1 MSKTRNPISWLVD
14 ANQLT
19 TDGRDWL
26 TCAMDPFHDMDHQVA
41 GYPDADGSKTVVSCY
56 QIAHDISRP
65 AEVAAGNNWD
75 CHIFNMPTAQPAVTL
90 VGATNINGQLTVAA
104 SHVRATYGLMNV
116 STNLSGGALFANST
130 VALANPNYRNV
141 NIQTPN
147 GICDGSTRIV
157 GMAFEVVNTT
167 AEIEKQ
173 GTITA
178 YRMPQ
183 LSNPSDVTISETGA
197 ATARAQLRVQAYQ
210 QPPATPAEA
219 TNLIGTK
226 QWAAAE
232 GSYSTVTQCTI
243 ANPISFET
251 HQAMMF
257 TSSDLTNGNSVLIGQ
272 YVFNGTQNAP
282 PAMSPVNTL
291 QNKLVP
297 FNTSGVFLTG
307 LSSGTTLRL
316 KVKVYVEAA
325 PTWANPQLAVLA
337 TPSAAYDVHALEL
350 YSKAMNILPVAVPVG
365 ENAAGDWWKKV
376 LKVVSMIAAPLG
388 MAVGLPGAGALGSGL
403 ANAARV
409 ALESARVPKA
419 YKKSQAAAFGDVL
432 SDIRG
437 KGQPR
442 PKANNQSAEVKP
454 LPQQSKQASA
464 ERRKTKR
471 AQAKKKTAL
480 VPAQQLQRMLRAF
493 DSAQL

>member
-1 MSKTRNPISWLVD
+1 
-14 ANQLT
+14 
-19 TDGRDWL
+19 
-26 TCAMDPFHDMDHQVA
+26 MDPFHDMDHQVA

-56 QIAHDISRP
+56 QVAYDIARP
-65 AEVAAGNNWD
+65 AEVMAGSNWD
-75 CHIFNMPTAQPAVTL
+75 CHVFNLPTAQPAVTV
-90 VGATNINGQLTVAA
+90 VGAANNNGQLTVSAA
-104 SHVRATYGLMNV
+104 NVRATYGLMNV
-116 STNLSGGALFANST
+116 STNQTGGALFANST
-130 VALANPNYRNV
+130 IAAANPNYRNAA
-141 NIQTPN
+141 IATPS

-183 LSNPSDVTISETGA
+183 LSAESDVTLSETGL
-197 ATARAQLRVQAYQ
+197 ATARGQLRVRAYQ

-226 QWAAAE
+226 QWAAAD
-232 GSYSTVTQCTI
+232 GSYSTVTQCSI
-243 ANPISFET
+243 VNPISFET

-257 TSSDLTNGNSVLIGQ
+257 TNSDLTNGTSVLIGQ

-282 PAMSPVNTL
+282 PATTPINTL

-325 PTWANPQLAVLA
+325 PTWANPQLSVLA

-376 LKVVSMIAAPLG
+376 LKVVSVIAAPLG
-388 MAVGLPGAGALGSGL
+388 MAVGLPGAGVIGSGL
-403 ANAARV
+403 ANVARV

-419 YKKSQAAAFGDVL
+419 YKKAQAAAFGDVL

-437 KGQPR
+437 KGNSK
-442 PKANNQSAEVKP
+442 PKANNQSSEVKP
-454 LPQQSKQASA
+454 LPQQGKQAKA
-464 ERRKTKR
+464 EKRKAKR
-471 AQAKKKTAL
+471 AKAKKNPAL
-480 VPAQQLQRMLRAF
+480 APAKQMQRMLDAF
-493 DSAQL
+493 ESAAL

>member
-1 MSKTRNPISWLVD
+1 MSKARNPMSWLVE

-19 TDGRDWL
+19 ADGRDWL

-56 QIAHDISRP
+56 QVAYDIARP
-65 AEVAAGNNWD
+65 FNVDAGNNWD
-75 CHIFNMPTAQPAVTL
+75 CHVFNLPTAQPTVTL
-90 VGATNINGQLTVAA
+90 VGADNHNGQLTVAA
-104 SHVRATYGLMNV
+104 AGVRATYGLMNV
-116 STNLSGGALFANST
+116 STNYTGAPLFANT
-130 VALANPNYRNV
+130 TTAAANPNYRNI
-141 NIQTPN
+141 NIQTPA

-183 LSNPSDVTISETGA
+183 LSNPSDVTINESGA
-197 ATARAQLRVQAYQ
+197 ANARGQLRVQAYQ
-210 QPPATPAEA
+210 QPPSSPAEA

-232 GSYSTVTQCTI
+232 GSYSTVTQCSI
-243 ANPISFET
+243 VNPISFET
-251 HQAMMF
+251 HQAMML
-257 TSSDLTNGNSVLIGQ
+257 TSSDLTNGTTVLVGQ

-282 PAMSPVNTL
+282 PAMTPLNTE

-297 FNTSGVFLTG
+297 LNTSGVFLTG

-365 ENAAGDWWKKV
+365 ENAAGDWWRKV
-376 LKVVSMIAAPLG
+376 LKVVSVIAAPLG
-388 MAVGLPGAGALGSGL
+388 MAVGLPGAGAFGSGI

-409 ALESARVPKA
+409 ALESARAPKA
-419 YKKSQAAAFGDVL
+419 YKKAQAATFGDVL

-437 KGQPR
+437 KGQSR
-442 PKANNQSAEVKP
+442 PKANNQSAEVKA
-454 LPQQSKQASA
+454 LPQQGKQANA
-464 ERRKTKR
+464 EKRKAKR
-471 AQAKKKTAL
+471 AKAKKRTAL
-480 VPAQQLQRMLRAF
+480 VPAQQLQRMLRSF
-493 DSAQL
+493 ESAQL